1 MVKRVSRPG
10 RIRPKV
16 IVVAKRSAYGRYLE
30 EGEEPRIRELLE
42 RGDPSVRRW
51 KSAHA
56 AHQRAVERVEQ
67 ALHELGAQ
75 SWVLH
80 GPQTVFDAKDADL
93 VVTVGGDGT
102 LLAASHH
109 VVSTPILGINSAPDH
124 SIGFFCAGRLGNT
137 RRLIAA
143 ALEGTLLPL
152 ELARMAVEVNGHQ
165 VSTRVL
171 NESLFCHTSPAATS
185 RYILRSGPQREEQRS
200 SGVWVGTAAG
210 STGAMLSAGGRVL
223 PLLSRELQ
231 VVVREPYLGE
241 RRPYALQRLIV
252 AEGRSVSLQNKMRD
266 AYLFLDGPYRQV
278 RVELGETIRFK
289 VSEQPLRVVGLS
301 TDRVKRR

>member
-1 MVKRVSRPG
+1 MNELRTPSQ
-10 RIRPKV
+10 RPKV
-16 IVVAKRSAYGRYLE
+16 IVVAKRSAYGRFLE

-42 RGDPSVRRW
+42 RNDPSVRRW

-56 AHQRAVERVEQ
+56 AHVRAIERVEQ
-67 ALHELGAQ
+67 ALEEVGAQ

-109 VVSTPILGINSAPDH
+109 VVSTPILGVNSAPNH
-124 SIGFFCAGRLGNT
+124 SIGFFCAGRLGNI
-137 RRLIAA
+137 RRLLNE
-143 ALEGTLLPL
+143 ALEGSLQPL
-152 ELARMAVEVNGHQ
+152 ELARMAVEVDGHQ

-185 RYILRSGPQREEQRS
+185 RYILRTGSQREEQRS
-200 SGVWVGTAAG
+200 SGVWIGTAAG
-210 STGAMLSAGGRVL
+210 STGAMLSAGGDVL

-241 RRPYALQRLIV
+241 KRPYALRRFTV
-252 AEGRSVSLQNKMRD
+252 SEGHTVSLQNKMRD

-278 RVELGETIRFK
+278 RVELGERICFQ
-289 VSEQPLRVVGLS
+289 VSHQPLRVVGLS
-301 TDRVKRR
+301 ADRSKRR